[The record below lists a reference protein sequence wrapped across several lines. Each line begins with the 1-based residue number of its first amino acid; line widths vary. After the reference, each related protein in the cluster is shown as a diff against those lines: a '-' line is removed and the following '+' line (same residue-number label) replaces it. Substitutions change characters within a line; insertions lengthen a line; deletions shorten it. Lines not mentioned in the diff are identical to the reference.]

1 MDEDEPSLLGSAKLS
16 YDRQPSAEDEVSEA
30 KDFSM
35 IPYKSGEPSCLF
47 LKRCA
52 RLSILGRRTT
62 CRLITDYTYK
72 RAWMDRQT
80 APSTIMEARR
90 RGFTGSLF
98 HTIRPVRPGIRPS
111 HSPKAS
117 RGWPL
122 KARPLLQRLQRL
134 QARWGGKLC
143 STSKPRSVEP
153 SHARGRR
160 ERRVFTPQ
168 AVTLPQGVITG
179 HKKSFMICKRN
190 ASRRCFTRDI
200 LQ

>member
-111 HSPKAS
+111 HSPKAD
-117 RGWPL
+117 RGWAQHASVAAIDHRNSRQLNAFFCMSSRPRTCL
-122 KARPLLQRLQRL
+122 SSTLARY
-134 QARWGGKLC
+134 G
-143 STSKPRSVEP
+143 
-153 SHARGRR
+153 
-160 ERRVFTPQ
+160 
-168 AVTLPQGVITG
+168 
-179 HKKSFMICKRN
+179 
-190 ASRRCFTRDI
+190 TRPI
-200 LQ
+200 EL